1 MKMSYTLG
9 PYPQLPKKRSDP
21 NIQAQGCRKMRNQI
35 LDSGARVL
43 GGPEPSR
50 DGWAQT
56 GTHRWK
62 EHSPDPERRNQRG
75 EGDSLELQWPWGQAR
90 SGTKPR
96 APTLCPS
103 RDAQLPPGTTPT
115 QSGLA
120 QGMDFRAGRN
130 PAEPCALTSL

>member
-1 MKMSYTLG
+1 MSYTLG

-43 GGPEPSR
+43 GGPERSR

-56 GTHRWK
+56 GAHRRK

-75 EGDSLELQWPWGQAR
+75 EGNSLELQGPGGRHALAR
-90 SGTKPR
+90 SLGPPHGARAEMPGALQGQHRHRAAWPR
-96 APTLCPS
+96 EWTS
-103 RDAQLPPGTTPT
+103 RLG
-115 QSGLA
+115 
-120 QGMDFRAGRN
+120 
-130 PAEPCALTSL
+130 